1 MIAGVLAGVLLAAG
15 PADFGPSDAR
25 KDALARYGAG
35 LWQARRDRL
44 LSAAKS
50 HEAAAKADPEAVA
63 PRRELVKLYAQ
74 LGREPDAIKMA
85 RAVLEREPRDADT
98 AHTLATLLADAGEL
112 KEAVAAAKLA
122 AEHLDPDTRPDR
134 ALAVLRDLAA
144 LLDKAG
150 EPAAAAKPLQ
160 TAAELFTDRKKAVV
174 ASGLY
179 TAAEADAEAADT
191 LERLGKVLVKANKP
205 ADAVAAFRS
214 AAKLAADPATAAR
227 LDWNLSAAYQAAG
240 DPAAALARLEAF
252 LKLKPIAVE
261 PYERYAKLL
270 RDAGRAA
277 AVVPGLQRLSDRD
290 PKNLPLLAVLA
301 AEAARDPDARPE
313 ADGLFARLAVET
325 ADPKVVRV
333 VVRSHV
339 ETGRAN
345 LVLAD
350 LDRVYQVLKP
360 DRDDPPAAGDTGFAA
375 DRAGALTDALRA
387 EPDWTAA
394 VLRAAAA
401 DLQAGTTHESGTW
414 YVLGT
419 LAARNGKLDLAAAQL
434 RQAVRTAP
442 FGNGRESPRVQAYDQ
457 LLRVLWRLR
466 RHREIADLC
475 REGLQ
480 NRRSGVAEVFFN
492 YHLAGALAELGE
504 ADAALAAA
512 DAAIAQAGDSDRLA
526 VRLRKVYA
534 LKSLGRWDEAVRLG
548 RRLLAEAD
556 PGERNR
562 VRYVLAAA
570 LWGAGDRAAAEAELR
585 AVLDADPDHA
595 GACNDLGYHL
605 AEQGRDLPEAER
617 LIRHALAVDRADRR
631 KAGDPEGENA
641 AYLDSLG
648 WVLFRTGDLS
658 GARAALER
666 ASALPD
672 GAADAVVWD
681 HLGDVL
687 FRLGEKAKARAA
699 WEKAAGMYETD
710 PRGKRDGRADE
721 VAKKLKRVS

>member
-15 PADFGPSDAR
+15 PADFGPTDAK

-50 HEAAAKADPEAVA
+50 HEAAAKQDPEAVA

-74 LGREPDAIKMA
+74 LGREPDAVKMA
-85 RAVLEREPRDADT
+85 RAVLAKEPHDAET

-144 LLDKAG
+144 LINKAG
-150 EPAAAAKPLQ
+150 EPAAAVAPLR

-174 ASGLY
+174 ASGYY

-191 LERLGKVLVKANKP
+191 LERLGKVLVKAGKP
-205 ADAVAAFRS
+205 ADAVTAFQS
-214 AAKLAADPATAAR
+214 AAKLAAEPAVAAR
-227 LDWNLSAAYQAAG
+227 LDWNLSAAHQAAG

-270 RDAGRAA
+270 RDTGRAA
-277 AVVPGLQRLSDRD
+277 AVVPSLQRLSERD
-290 PKNLPLLAVLA
+290 PKNLPLRAVLA
-301 AEAARDPDARPE
+301 AEAAGDPDARPE
-313 ADGLFARLAVET
+313 ADALFGRLAAET

-333 VVRSHV
+333 AVRSHV

-345 LVLAD
+345 LILAD
-350 LDRVYQVLKP
+350 LDRVYKVLKP
-360 DRDDPPAAGDTGFAA
+360 DRDDPPAEGDTTFAA
-375 DRAGALTDALRA
+375 DRAAALTEALRA

-394 VLRAAAA
+394 VLRAAAD
-401 DLQAGTTHESGTW
+401 DLRAGTTHSYPTW
-414 YVLGT
+414 HLLGT
-419 LAARNGKLDLAAAQL
+419 LAGRAGKLDLAAAQF
-434 RQAVRTAP
+434 RQAVQAAP
-442 FGNGRESPRVQAYDQ
+442 FGPARVESYARLMDI
-457 LLRVLWRLR
+457 LWRLR

-475 REGLQ
+475 REGLRA
-480 NRRSGVAEVFFN
+480 RRSGVAEVFFN
-492 YHLAGALAELGE
+492 YHLAYALAELGE

-512 DAAIAQAGDSDRLA
+512 DAAIAQAGDTDRLA

-534 LKSLGRWDEAVRLG
+534 LKSLGRWDEAVQLG
-548 RRLLAEAD
+548 KRLLAEAD
-556 PGERNR
+556 PGDRNR

-570 LWGAGDRAAAEAELR
+570 LWGAGDRTAAEAELR
-585 AVLDADPDHA
+585 AILDADPDHA

-617 LIRHALAVDRADRR
+617 LIRNALAIDRADRR
-631 KAGDPEGENA
+631 KAGDPEPENA

-648 WVLFRTGDLS
+648 WVLFRKGDLPA
-658 GARAALER
+658 ARAALEK
-666 ASALPD
+666 ASAIPD

-687 FRLGEKAKARAA
+687 FRLGEKSKAKAV
-699 WEKAAGMYETD
+699 WEKAAGMYQTD

-721 VAKKLKRVS
+721 LAKKLKRVS